1 MVPDSL
7 GRFGAGLAVVAGL
20 CLYASACSPPTA
32 TETPNREES
41 AAQVARQESQSE
53 AAGSELPVT
62 RIPHRGMAAEA
73 YFSAD
78 GTRLIFNGKVDDD
91 IDYHVTTMKLDG
103 TKSRRI
109 NDVGRDA
116 CSFFFPEGD
125 RLIWTSTRDRLDL
138 PEGDYSD
145 PDDYPQGAE
154 LYTSA
159 LDGTDIQRLTRNEVY
174 DAEVS
179 ISPDGQWILFSRQ
192 IDGLLDLWRMRV
204 DGSDEEQITHTPDWQ
219 EGGSFYLP
227 DSETI
232 LYRAWRTE
240 DQPQSPKP
248 MTIFTIRHDGT
259 DLQQITDDEGT
270 NWAPHPAPDGVHFA
284 FVKVEPPRNF
294 EIYLGNL
301 ETGEQT
307 RLTFDD
313 AFDGFPAISPD
324 GNSLLFS
331 SSRGAASGERSI
343 ALYSMDISSLR
354 VGPSAVSP

>member
-1 MVPDSL
+1 VIPESL
-7 GRFGAGLAVVAGL
+7 IRVTAVLAVVVGL
-20 CLYASACSPPTA
+20 SVFWSACSPPPA
-32 TETPNREES
+32 AEAPNSEES
-41 AAQVARQESQSE
+41 AAQAAPQEAQSE
-53 AAGSELPVT
+53 AAGSELPVE
-62 RIPHRGMAAEA
+62 RIPHQGMAAEA

-78 GTRLIFNGKVDDD
+78 GTRLIFNGKASDEVE
-91 IDYHVTTMKLDG
+91 YHVHTMKLDG
-103 TKSRRI
+103 TEWRRI
-109 NDVGRDA
+109 NDVGSDA

-138 PEGDYSD
+138 PAGNYSD

-159 LDGTDIQRLTRNEVY
+159 LDGSDVNRITQNDVY

-179 ISPDGQWILFSRQ
+179 LSPDGQWILFTRQ
-192 IDGLLDLWRMRV
+192 IDGLLDLWRMRP
-204 DGSDEEQITHTPDWQ
+204 DGSAEEQITHTPDWQ

-259 DLQQITDDEGT
+259 DLRQVTDDEGT
-270 NWAPHPAPDGVHFA
+270 NWAPHPAPDGIHFA
-284 FVKVEPPRNF
+284 FVKFLPPHNF

-301 ETGEQT
+301 ETGEQ
-307 RLTFDD
+307 RRMTFDE

-324 GNSLLFS
+324 GNALLFS
-331 SSRGAASGERSI
+331 SSRDAAPGERSI
-343 ALYSMDISSLR
+343 ALYSMDISSLGA
-354 VGPSAVSP
+354 GP